1 METPT
6 FNNPI
11 FARVWTMKSAR
22 ESEQLRELR
31 RENLAD
37 LSGRVLE
44 VGAGTGTNFGLY
56 PAAVREVVA
65 LEPEPHLFR
74 KATQAAAAAPMP
86 VTVLPSPIEAL
97 SAAEPF
103 DAVVCAL
110 VLCSVDDMDGVLR
123 QISSVLK
130 PGGTLHYFE
139 HVASSGWRGRV
150 QQLADATVWP
160 RMSGNCHTHRD
171 TERSIAEAGFTV
183 ETARRELVPIPTPLP
198 AWMPTP
204 SSEFALGKARKTV

>member
-1 METPT
+1 
-6 FNNPI
+6 
-11 FARVWTMKSAR
+11 MKSAR
-22 ESEQLRELR
+22 ESEQLQELR

-74 KATQAAAAAPMP
+74 KATQAAAAGPLA

-97 SAAEPF
+97 SAADPF

-110 VLCSVDDMDGVLR
+110 VLCSVEDMDGVLR

-139 HVASSGWRGRV
+139 HVASSGWRGRF

-198 AWMPTP
+198 AWIPAP
-204 SSEFALGKARKTV
+204 SSEFALGKARKAV